1 MRQAK
6 PLSPAHNRIVTMLLE
21 ADGAFVRGAL
31 LCAGAGI
38 PMDLLSGWMRQIR
51 EARPDLLI
59 ESKHGSGYRVANV
72 AAPEA
77 VAPTIA
83 TMPGYRGGAGPAVP
97 LHRRMAASMAV
108 LDLLAPKTAELV
120 KLAAIDSC
128 EDIDATL
135 HRLISYGVEV
145 HNDLVLAGE
154 NPVGL
159 RRPKAGSGNG
169 QVWQ

>member
-1 MRQAK
+1 MKQPK
-6 PLSPAHNRIVTMLLE
+6 PLSPAQNRIVTMLHE

-38 PMDLLSGWMRQIR
+38 PMDMLSGWMRQIR

-59 ESKHGSGYRVANV
+59 ESKHGSGYRVAQV
-72 AAPEA
+72 GTAESPGSA
-77 VAPTIA
+77 IA
-83 TMPGYRGGAGPAVP
+83 TMPGYRGGVGPAVP
-97 LHRRMAASMAV
+97 LHRRMAANMAI
-108 LDLLAPKTAELV
+108 LDLLPPKTAELV
-120 KLAAIDSC
+120 KRAALDSC

-145 HNDLVLAGE
+145 HNDLVLSGE

-159 RRPKAGSGNG
+159 RRTTAGSRTD